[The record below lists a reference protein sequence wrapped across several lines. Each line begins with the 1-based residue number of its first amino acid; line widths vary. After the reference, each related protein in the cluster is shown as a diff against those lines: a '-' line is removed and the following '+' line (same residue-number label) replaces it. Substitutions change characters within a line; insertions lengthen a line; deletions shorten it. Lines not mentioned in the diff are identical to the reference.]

1 MTWMTAWLQQGRDTF
16 RLEEGHGSPSEPVA
30 PPGERPSAEPNGA
43 GSSPE
48 GTGGEPPVEGGAIEG
63 VVPDGSG
70 IAPLAPDEAVM
81 PWSDYYEVVLILLGA
96 LALLVLILLVY
107 RLTRRPKRIAL
118 SDRSDLYIDVT
129 ELTPERFDF
138 QAYPRLE
145 WMGSPAHLPLI
156 VVAFQGTGGGALHDA
171 PVRALLERAMPGL
184 GPILDA
190 HQTDIRLW
198 DPQVSR
204 RGFEQLFFHVVPL
217 PGDHG
222 RGTPWCSLVARAE
235 YKDRPL
241 LLGMVLYSPQTPN
254 VTQMSYEHE
263 SKLWQDLRFVSQ
275 RDQAPR

>member
-1 MTWMTAWLQQGRDTF
+1 MTWLTALLQEGRDTF
-16 RLEEGHGSPSEPVA
+16 RLEEGQGSPSEPA
-30 PPGERPSAEPNGA
+30 RPSVDGAPGINGA
-43 GSSPE
+43 IPE
-48 GTGGEPPVEGGAIEG
+48 ARGEPPVEGGAIEG
-63 VVPDGSG
+63 VVPEGPG
-70 IAPLAPDEAVM
+70 LAPLAPDEATI
-81 PWSDYYEVVLILLGA
+81 PWSEYSEVLLIILGA
-96 LALLVLILLVY
+96 LALLVLILLIY

-129 ELTPERFDF
+129 DF
-138 QAYPRLE
+138 SPDRIDYKAYPRLE
-145 WMGSPAHLPLI
+145 WMGSPAHLTLI
-156 VVAFQGTGGGALHDA
+156 VVAFQGTGGGDLQDA
-171 PVRALLERAMPGL
+171 PVRALLERALPGL

-190 HQTDIRLW
+190 HQTEIRLW

-222 RGTPWCSLVARAE
+222 RGTPWCSVVSRAE

-263 SKLWQDLRFVSQ
+263 SKLWSDLRFVSAP
-275 RDQAPR
+275 DQGGR

>member
-1 MTWMTAWLQQGRDTF
+1 MTWLTAWLQQGRDTF
-16 RLEEGHGSPSEPVA
+16 RLEEGEGSPSEPA
-30 PPGERPSAEPNGA
+30 RPSVDGAGGAPQINGA
-43 GSSPE
+43 TPDA
-48 GTGGEPPVEGGAIEG
+48 GGGPPVEGGAIEG
-63 VVPDGSG
+63 VVPDAPGA
-70 IAPLAPDEAVM
+70 APLAPDETTI
-81 PWSDYYEVVLILLGA
+81 PWSEYSEVLLIVLGA
-96 LALLVLILLVY
+96 LALLVLILLIY

-129 ELTPERFDF
+129 DFSPEQVDYK
-138 QAYPRLE
+138 AYPRLE
-145 WMGSPAHLPLI
+145 WMGSPAHLTLI
-156 VVAFQGTGGGALHDA
+156 VVAFQGTGGGAMQDA
-171 PVRALLERAMPGL
+171 PVRALLERALPGL

-190 HQTDIRLW
+190 HKTEIRLW

-222 RGTPWCSLVARAE
+222 RGTPWCSLVSRVE

-263 SKLWQDLRFVSQ
+263 SKLWSDLRFVSAP
-275 RDQAPR
+275 DQAPR